1 MSEFTKTDVGDFFVN
16 RTENFE
22 KSPPD
27 SMWESIEK
35 QIPQYSVTNPL
46 LKYFIGGIGLSV
58 LIFGLF
64 LIFYNYNTGTK
75 NITNQ
80 NISEKKE
87 ITNNESEK
95 ISNNAIVSINSENTE
110 KDNIVADVNTEK
122 IKNNNI
128 IKNSSNN
135 TDLRKHETENTTSK
149 DSEKSVKYSINATGL
164 NGVSEIIFEN
174 SKKEN
179 ILTLA
184 NPKPNA
190 FGFYDIDI
198 SKLPNGT
205 YNIFI
210 TINGEKKL
218 HKTETFK

>member
-1 MSEFTKTDVGDFFVN
+1 MSEFIKTDVGDFFVN

-27 SMWESIEK
+27 SMWENIEK
-35 QIPQYSVTNPL
+35 QIPQYSVTNPI

-58 LIFGLF
+58 VIFGLF
-64 LIFYNYNTGTK
+64 FIFYNYSTGTK
-75 NITNQ
+75 SITNQ
-80 NISEKKE
+80 NISENKE
-87 ITNNESEK
+87 INNNESGK
-95 ISNNAIVSINSENTE
+95 ISNNVAVSINSEKTE
-110 KDNIVADVNTEK
+110 KKNLVTDINTEK
-122 IKNNNI
+122 IKTNNI
-128 IKNSSNN
+128 IINTNN
-135 TDLRKHETENTTSK
+135 YDIIKHKTENSISTDK
-149 DSEKSVKYSINATGL
+149 EKSVKYSINASGL
-164 NGVSEIIFEN
+164 KDVTEITFKNNKE
-174 SKKEN
+174 EN
-179 ILTLA
+179 IIIIT